1 MTENVVIADSSKAIL
16 KPIYL
21 EINGFFK
28 CAFYDKINL
37 IDTMYSYMNIY
48 IFNQFFHLFSI
59 RFLPAK
65 IYIALEFFLPF
76 QFPDNYFNIC

>member
-28 CAFYDKINL
+28 CAFYDKIN
-37 IDTMYSYMNIY
+37 IFP
-48 IFNQFFHLFSI
+48 IFNCVYNIFFYICILKSKWFCFSHQSDI
-59 RFLPAK
+59 IIEKINLRKNLPYLLWT
-65 IYIALEFFLPF
+65 I
-76 QFPDNYFNIC
+76 